1 MSITA
6 AALAI
11 WSACRY
17 MLARFIWAFLSF
29 GLLAASASAS
39 FTASP
44 VWPDSDRAAISSWFQ
59 LSLGAVLP
67 AMACFSTGTASW

>member
-1 MSITA
+1 MTA
-6 AALAI
+6 PALSI

-17 MLARFIWAFLSF
+17 MLARFIWAFLSAGF
-29 GLLAASASAS
+29 LAARASAC

-59 LSLGAVLP
+59 LSFGSVAP
-67 AMACFSTGTASW
+67 AMACWITGTASW